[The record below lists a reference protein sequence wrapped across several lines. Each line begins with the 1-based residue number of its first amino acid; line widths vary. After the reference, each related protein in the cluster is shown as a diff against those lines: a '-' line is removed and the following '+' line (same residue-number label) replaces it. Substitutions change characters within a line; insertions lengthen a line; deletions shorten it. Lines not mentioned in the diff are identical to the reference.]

1 MITWIVI
8 VANVL
13 FSLQGFNNRIFFE
26 KNLFQIDP
34 ILRGKEYIRLITST
48 LLHANYIHLG
58 LNMYVFFTFVG
69 MIQTNFSQYGI
80 LNVYTGS
87 LIGGNL
93 LALYIHRNHGSYRA
107 VGASGAVSGIVYASI
122 LLNPDMGLTL
132 LIFPIASIPGWL
144 FGILYILYT
153 IFGIHKQSGNIGHEA
168 HLGGAIAGLIIT
180 ILYYPSLLSEQGL
193 LITGML
199 VPTLVFLF
207 IIVRYP
213 EFRIT
218 GKLSKLGKLGRFNKF
233 KLPQSERKKSI
244 RDTENIER
252 AELNRIL
259 DKINQ
264 RGMNS
269 LSSEERDFL
278 NTYR

>member
-1 MITWIVI
+1 M
-8 VANVL
+8 ANVL